1 MGKIMTEHG
10 LDLDSIS
17 IDTKDT
23 AVPIEIDRNMVRL
36 GL

>member
-1 MGKIMTEHG
+1 MAEHG

-17 IDTKDT
+17 IDTKAT
-23 AVPIEIDRNMVRL
+23 AVLIEIDQNMVRI